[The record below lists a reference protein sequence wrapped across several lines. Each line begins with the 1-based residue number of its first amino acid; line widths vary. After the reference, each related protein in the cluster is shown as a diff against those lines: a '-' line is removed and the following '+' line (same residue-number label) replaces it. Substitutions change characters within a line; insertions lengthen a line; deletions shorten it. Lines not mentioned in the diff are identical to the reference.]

1 MSLSGWLYSVDAMSE
16 ALRVPLQ
23 LSGRHF
29 VILPPNAIL
38 WQSLLSGNRETIA
51 SAVDEIHKEG
61 LTDEY
66 AGYLIQARCR
76 GVRRRRHLLGF
87 LTIKTA
93 YTERERRSAL
103 SALGLLWGGLG
114 REVAVALDPKGS
126 HFDRERAHRSLR
138 QRRDQRAVQP
148 ILGALIDGQAIED
161 WQCIDTLGALGN
173 LEAADGLLQYLG
185 LDSDTKDRPISLILD
200 FGLEVGRALRSLSAD
215 HARDTAL
222 GSLTA
227 AHASQRAAA
236 ALTLA
241 GWQDEYYADKLLPLV
256 EDSDPHVRLAAVI
269 ALGELG
275 AAAALQPL
283 EKRLFDPDSQ
293 MRFAVEKA
301 LQQVMESKARQALK
315 AGQFHPAILA
325 QRRV

>member
-1 MSLSGWLYSVDAMSE
+1 M
-16 ALRVPLQ
+16 
-23 LSGRHF
+23 
-29 VILPPNAIL
+29 
-38 WQSLLSGNRETIA
+38 
-51 SAVDEIHKEG
+51 
-61 LTDEY
+61 
-66 AGYLIQARCR
+66 
-76 GVRRRRHLLGF
+76 
-87 LTIKTA
+87 
-93 YTERERRSAL
+93 
-103 SALGLLWGGLG
+103 
-114 REVAVALDPKGS
+114 
-126 HFDRERAHRSLR
+126 
-138 QRRDQRAVQP
+138 
-148 ILGALIDGQAIED
+148 GALIDGQAIED

-325 QRRV
+325 RRRV